1 MVSVLIV
8 FFCLFRYR
16 TFGRCI
22 KVLRPPSESSLQGF
36 IEDAYAGFIS
46 IRANHA
52 HRPVQAPNPS
62 PGNLNRKLADW
73 KNAESQGS
81 FFERFDA
88 CMERS
93 TTSIYLELS
102 LTRWLDI
109 RLSFIAAIFVTTF
122 ALAVVCMPELNKAAY
137 AEFHFDDDKYDST
150 DNESGKSSW
159 GLQLDTIL
167 VALALAY
174 SLSLLPV
181 LHNMID
187 DCIDFETN
195 LNAFNRVSEVANL
208 APEGQAVKAGDPSS
222 DAGLGG
228 TRLLVNGVAKNGGSG
243 DAAFARQTHWQ
254 RSIVVGARANP
265 RLGSVKFENIVA
277 RYRVNLPPVLSGV
290 SFSMLPGSLVGVLGR
305 ARSGKST
312 LCSVL
317 LRLLDPEQGGR
328 VMMDTILRSRSFGS
342 KSSSIYEILLIYL
355 VMVE

>member
-16 TFGRCI
+16 TFSRCI

-36 IEDAYAGFIS
+36 IKDAYAGFIS
-46 IRANHA
+46 IRANNA
-52 HRPVQAPNPS
+52 HRPVQAPKPS
-62 PGNLNRKLADW
+62 PGNLNHRLADW
-73 KNAESQGS
+73 KNAESHGS

-93 TTSIYLELS
+93 TMSIYLELS
-102 LTRWLDI
+102 LTRWLDV
-109 RLSFIAAIFVTTF
+109 RLSFIAAILVTTF
-122 ALAVVCMPELNKAAY
+122 SLAVVCMPELNKAAY
-137 AEFHFDDDKYDST
+137 SEFNSDDDKYDST

-167 VALALAY
+167 VALALAN

-181 LHNMID
+181 LRNIID
-187 DCIDFETN
+187 DCMDCETN
-195 LNAFNRVSEVANL
+195 RTAFDRLREIADL
-208 APEGQAVKAGDPSS
+208 APEGQAVEAGDPSS
-222 DAGLGG
+222 DAGLGS
-228 TRLLVNGVAKNGGSG
+228 TRRLVNGVAKNGLG

-254 RSIVVGARANP
+254 RSIVVGARASP

-277 RYRVNLPPVLSGV
+277 RYRVNFPPVLSGV
-290 SFSMLPGSLVGVLGR
+290 SFNVLPGSLVGVVGR

-317 LRLLDPEQGGR
+317 LRLLEPDQGGR
-328 VMMDTILRSRSFGS
+328 VIVFTKLCS
-342 KSSSIYEILLIYL
+342 Y
-355 VMVE
+355 